1 MECDVQPDLDVSDP
15 FMEGLD
21 MLFEHVRHPV
31 ELGRDGRH
39 RKWRATELAAA
50 LGVSDAYVSKLRKG
64 GANPPLGLIQGIAAF
79 FEVSGAVLVDNDP
92 RLREYVRAQLDL
104 YSALIEQDLP
114 LAEAKQL
121 LRAPSAEPP
130 ALIARLL
137 DTRQRYLDGSD
148 DSGIVPVERERS
160 PSSVGPV
167 FLEPLPEGDDDSP
180 VGADKA

>member
-1 MECDVQPDLDVSDP
+1 MQPDLETSDP
-15 FMEGLD
+15 FVEGLD
-21 MLFEHVRHPV
+21 MLFEHVRHPT

-39 RKWRATELAAA
+39 RKWKATELAAA

-64 GANPPLGLIQGIAAF
+64 RTNPPLALIQGIAAF
-79 FEVSGAVLVDNDP
+79 FEVSGAVLVDDDP
-92 RLREYVRAQLDL
+92 QLREYVSAQLDL

-130 ALIARLL
+130 AVIARLL
-137 DTRQRYLDGSD
+137 DTRQRYRGSSD
-148 DSGIVPVERERS
+148 TSDIAPAAREWS

-167 FLEPLPEGDDDSP
+167 FREPLTKGDNLP
-180 VGADKA
+180 VRADTT